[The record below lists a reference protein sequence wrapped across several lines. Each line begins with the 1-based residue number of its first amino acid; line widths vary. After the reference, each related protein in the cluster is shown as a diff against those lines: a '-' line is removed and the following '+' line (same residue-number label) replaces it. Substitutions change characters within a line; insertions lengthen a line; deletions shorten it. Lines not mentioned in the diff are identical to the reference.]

1 MTREKLL
8 SKSLSHETNATSFSH
23 QMNSKQT
30 GIATGAGAARAHI
43 GASRVCGTGDGGAGQ
58 RAATKRARHAGV
70 AARARRRVSIVARLC
85 AGSVTHQARALRAV
99 ARRRGG
105 LGRAGVGCT
114 HKPTHTQ
121 QHAHR
126 PRK

>member
-1 MTREKLL
+1 
-8 SKSLSHETNATSFSH
+8 
-23 QMNSKQT
+23 MNSTQT
-30 GIATGAGAARAHI
+30 GVARGADATRAHI
-43 GASRVCGTGDGGAGQ
+43 SATRVCGTGDGGAGQ
-58 RAATKRARHAGV
+58 RAAAKRSRHAGV
-70 AARARRRVSIVARLC
+70 GARARRRVSIVAGLC
-85 AGSVTHQARALRAV
+85 AGSTSHQARALRAV

-105 LGRAGVGCT
+105 LGRAGVGYTCT